1 MKNKL
6 AVDHE
11 RLGVMAVEAR
21 RNRSGN
27 LEVCTPLE
35 VQWKP
40 QLRQAATTPQKLNYL
55 LNPIDYSLYLITHY
69 IRQIYHEIPH
79 F

>member
-1 MKNKL
+1 MKNKW
-6 AVDHE
+6 VEDHE
-11 RLGVMAVEAR
+11 RLGVMAVEAC
-21 RNRSGN
+21 RNGSGN
-27 LEVCTPLE
+27 LKFCAPQE
-35 VQWKP
+35 VQWMP